1 MSILEVKNLSIQFG
15 GLRAVDDFNLSLEK
29 GELVAVIGPNGAGKT
44 TIFNMLTGI
53 YRPTAGSIELEGESL
68 VGLKPYQFAQR
79 GITRT
84 FQNIR
89 LFANASV
96 ADNVKMAATMHGT
109 DHLARCLL
117 RTRKMGEH
125 ERELDETVM
134 SLLERLNMA
143 DKADLLAKNLPYG
156 DQRRL
161 EIARALMTDPKILL
175 LDEPVAGMITTEL
188 EEMAQLVAKIRK
200 DFNLSIIMIEHHMN
214 FVMPIADRI
223 KVVDFGK
230 TISEGTPDVVQK
242 DPKVIEAY
250 LGGGYQNVE
259 VRRGNDESSD
269 IRRDHAPPESTGNDA
284 AADRSLSGSHLRRRR
299 GQRGRVAREL
309 RHGRRLSD
317 GPAR

>member
-1 MSILEVKNLSIQFG
+1 MSTILEVKNLTIKFG
-15 GLRAVDDFNLSLEK
+15 GLVAVDDFNLDLEK

-53 YRPTAGSIELEGESL
+53 YRPTTGTIKLEGEDM

-96 ADNVKMAATMHGT
+96 ADNVKMAATMHAK
-109 DHLARCLL
+109 DSLLQSFL
-117 RTRKMGEH
+117 RTPKMVEN
-125 ERELDETVM
+125 ERELDEKVM
-134 SLLERLNMA
+134 DLLRRLNMA

-188 EEMAQLVAKIRK
+188 EEMAQLVVKIRK
-200 DFNLSIIMIEHHMN
+200 DFNVSIIMIEHHMN

-223 KVVDFGK
+223 KVLDFGK
-230 TISEGTPDVVQK
+230 TIAEGVPEVVQK

-250 LGGGYQNVE
+250 LGGALN
-259 VRRGNDESSD
+259 GN
-269 IRRDHAPPESTGNDA
+269 A
-284 AADRSLSGSHLRRRR
+284 
-299 GQRGRVAREL
+299 
-309 RHGRRLSD
+309 
-317 GPAR
+317 

>member
-1 MSILEVKNLSIQFG
+1 MSILEVKNLTIQFG

-96 ADNVKMAATMHGT
+96 ADNVKMAATMHSK
-109 DHLARCLL
+109 DNLASCLL
-117 RTRKMGEH
+117 RTRKMVEH
-125 ERELDETVM
+125 ERELDEKVM

-250 LGGGYQNVE
+250 LGGGYQNVNAGGKGSAR
-259 VRRGNDESSD
+259 VL
-269 IRRDHAPPESTGNDA
+269 RRDQSGTGY
-284 AADRSLSGSHLRRRR
+284 LL
-299 GQRGRVAREL
+299 
-309 RHGRRLSD
+309 
-317 GPAR
+317 

>member
-1 MSILEVKNLSIQFG
+1 MSILEVSNLSIMFG
-15 GLRAVDDFNLSLEK
+15 GLCAVDNFNLSLQK

-53 YRPTAGSIELEGESL
+53 YKPTTGDIKLEGESL

-89 LFANASV
+89 LFSNASV
-96 ADNVKMAATMHGT
+96 ADNVKMAATMHCK
-109 DHLARCLL
+109 DNLAKCLF
-117 RTRKMGEH
+117 RTPGMVEH
-125 ERELDETVM
+125 ERELDEKVM
-134 SLLERLNMA
+134 NLLERLNMA
-143 DKADLLAKNLPYG
+143 DKANLLAKNLPYG

-188 EEMAQLVAKIRK
+188 DEMAQLVLKIRE
-200 DFNLSIIMIEHHMN
+200 DFEVSIIMIEHHMN

-223 KVVDFGK
+223 KVLDFGK
-230 TISEGTPDVVQK
+230 TISEGSPEAVQK

-250 LGGGYQNVE
+250 LGGGYQSVN
-259 VRRGNDESSD
+259 
-269 IRRDHAPPESTGNDA
+269 A
-284 AADRSLSGSHLRRRR
+284 
-299 GQRGRVAREL
+299 
-309 RHGRRLSD
+309 
-317 GPAR
+317 

>member
-1 MSILEVKNLSIQFG
+1 MSILEIKNLTMQFG
-15 GLRAVDDFNLSLEK
+15 GLRAVDDFNLNLEQ
-29 GELVAVIGPNGAGKT
+29 GELVAIIGPNGAGKT

-53 YRPTAGSIELEGESL
+53 YRPTTGSIELEGESL

-79 GITRT
+79 GISRT

-89 LFANASV
+89 LFSNASV
-96 ADNVKMAATMHGT
+96 ADNVKMAATMHSK
-109 DHLARCLL
+109 DNLATCLL
-117 RTRKMGEH
+117 RTRKMVEH
-125 ERELDETVM
+125 ERALDEKVM

-161 EIARALMTDPKILL
+161 EIARALMTDP
-175 LDEPVAGMITTEL
+175 VAGMITTEL
-188 EEMAQLVAKIRK
+188 EEMAQLVVQIRK
-200 DFNLSIIMIEHHMN
+200 DFNVSIIMIEHHMN

-250 LGGGYQNVE
+250 LGGGYQDVN
-259 VRRGNDESSD
+259 
-269 IRRDHAPPESTGNDA
+269 A
-284 AADRSLSGSHLRRRR
+284 
-299 GQRGRVAREL
+299 
-309 RHGRRLSD
+309 
-317 GPAR
+317 

>member
-1 MSILEVKNLSIQFG
+1 MSEIRLQVQHLSKSFG
-15 GLRAVDDFNLSLEK
+15 ITKAVRDVSFNVNK
-29 GELVAVIGPNGAGKT
+29 GEVHALIGENGSGKST
-44 TIFNMLTGI
+44 LTNMLTGI

-96 ADNVKMAATMHGT
+96 VDNVKMAATMHSK
-109 DHLARCLL
+109 DNLASCLL
-117 RTRKMGEH
+117 RTRKMVEH
-125 ERELDETVM
+125 ERELDEKVM

-188 EEMAQLVAKIRK
+188 EEMAQLVAQIRK

-250 LGGGYQNVE
+250 LGGGYQNV
-259 VRRGNDESSD
+259 N
-269 IRRDHAPPESTGNDA
+269 A
-284 AADRSLSGSHLRRRR
+284 
-299 GQRGRVAREL
+299 
-309 RHGRRLSD
+309 
-317 GPAR
+317 

>member
-1 MSILEVKNLSIQFG
+1 MSEQLLKLEHITMQFG
-15 GLRAVDDFNLSLEK
+15 GVVAVDDLNLEINR
-29 GELVAVIGPNGAGKT
+29 GEIVALIGPNGAGKT
-44 TIFNMLTGI
+44 TAFNVITGVYQPTNGAVWFDGEKIIENHPQGKMKKAYKGGQADDYHSVLAPTPDKLTK
-53 YRPTAGSIELEGESL
+53 AGM
-68 VGLKPYQFAQR
+68 A
-79 GITRT
+79 RT

-96 ADNVKMAATMHGT
+96 ADNVKMAATMHSK
-109 DHLARCLL
+109 DNLASCLL
-117 RTRKMGEH
+117 RTRKMVEH
-125 ERELDETVM
+125 ERVLDEKVM

-188 EEMAQLVAKIRK
+188 EEMAQLVAQIRK

-250 LGGGYQNVE
+250 LGGGYQNV
-259 VRRGNDESSD
+259 N
-269 IRRDHAPPESTGNDA
+269 A
-284 AADRSLSGSHLRRRR
+284 
-299 GQRGRVAREL
+299 
-309 RHGRRLSD
+309 
-317 GPAR
+317 

>member
-1 MSILEVKNLSIQFG
+1 MSILEVKNLTIQFG

-96 ADNVKMAATMHGT
+96 ADNVKMAATMHGK
-109 DHLARCLL
+109 DNLASCLL
-117 RTRKMGEH
+117 RTRKMVEH
-125 ERELDETVM
+125 ERELDEKVM

-143 DKADLLAKNLPYG
+143 DK
-156 DQRRL
+156 
-161 EIARALMTDPKILL
+161 

-250 LGGGYQNVE
+250 LGGGYQNV
-259 VRRGNDESSD
+259 N
-269 IRRDHAPPESTGNDA
+269 A
-284 AADRSLSGSHLRRRR
+284 
-299 GQRGRVAREL
+299 
-309 RHGRRLSD
+309 
-317 GPAR
+317 